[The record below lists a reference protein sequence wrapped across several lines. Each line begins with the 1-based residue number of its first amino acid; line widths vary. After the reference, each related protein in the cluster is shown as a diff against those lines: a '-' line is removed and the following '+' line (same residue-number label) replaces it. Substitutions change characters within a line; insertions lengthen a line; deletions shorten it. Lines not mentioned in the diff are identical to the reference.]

1 MSLAT
6 ARIPVLMTP
15 DEKKGIVKKAEK
27 AGMPTSQFMRLAAEN
42 YQPSKD
48 DEALSVMLEE
58 MNVATSNMNRSIDNC
73 LAYVEESNKRIAL
86 MELEAK
92 Q

>member
-1 MSLAT
+1 MTTAT

-15 DEKKGIVKKAEK
+15 AEKKRVVTKAAK

-48 DEALSVMLEE
+48 DEALSAMLEE
-58 MNVATSNMNRSIDNC
+58 MNTATANMNKSIDNC
-73 LAYVEESNKRIAL
+73 LSYVEKSNKRIAE

-92 Q
+92 R